1 LRSILQGCH
10 DEMTAIDPRMSN
22 YLKKVKDLLK
32 QGYHAGESLY
42 LPECDSVFING
53 VGGSAAAGRFA
64 LESTPGALRV
74 PCEIGTWPV
83 PRWVGER
90 TVAISISYSGS
101 TWETLAAHRQCL
113 ERGARAF
120 SVCSG
125 GEMANIPSSGI
136 VPVPGGLVPRIAT
149 YYMGFAVLAML
160 RASGLA
166 EVVCDV
172 EECVLMA
179 ETLHARWLCND
190 ALPHELAS
198 RLKGRHVY
206 VIGVYGLTEAAAYRW
221 KCEICENAKIPAVSS
236 TLPETLHNE
245 AAALGISVGQES
257 VFVALRHPQESSPL
271 REVIDDYLQVLGSR
285 TAVLQIS
292 PEGGSS
298 VAQTLYLHLLGSYVS
313 LYLAQA
319 AGIDP
324 LEIAFIEHLK
334 TRMRSDGG
342 WMR

>member
-1 LRSILQGCH
+1 
-10 DEMTAIDPRMSN
+10 MTAVDPRMLN
-22 YLKKVKDLLK
+22 YLKMVKDLLK
-32 QGYHAGESLY
+32 QGYHAGESVHLR
-42 LPECDSVFING
+42 ECDSVFING

-64 LESTPGALRV
+64 LEATRGALVV

-83 PRWVGER
+83 PRWVGKR
-90 TVAISISYSGS
+90 TATISISYSGS

-113 ERGARAF
+113 EQGASAF

-125 GEMANIPSSGI
+125 GELANLPSSRI

-166 EVVCDV
+166 EVVFDV
-172 EECVLMA
+172 EECLLMA

-190 ALPHELAS
+190 ALPHEIAS
-198 RLKGRHVY
+198 RLKDRRIY
-206 VIGVYGLTEAAAYRW
+206 VLGVYGLTEAAAYRW
-221 KCEICENAKIPAVSS
+221 KCELCENAKMPAVSS

-245 AAALGISVGQES
+245 AVALGLSVGQET

-271 REVIDDYLQVLGSR
+271 REVIDLYLQVLGSR
-285 TAVLQIS
+285 AAVFQIL

-298 VAQTLYLHLLGSYVS
+298 VAQTLYLHLLGSYIS

-324 LEIAFIEHLK
+324 LEIAFIEYLK
-334 TRMRSDGG
+334 TRMRSDRG